1 MFLKTIPA
9 ALLVLYY
16 WMCTLEGYAP
26 VFRYLHA
33 VTLVLAI
40 GLAWGQISYAKRRQL
55 FDEFAREN
63 LKLTDSLCLKIAC
76 LLMAAA
82 TLACVFA
89 DFSGIVAG
97 YCVVWGLFVL
107 TVVRA
112 ILFTIIDKRGLD
124 LAC

>member
-1 MFLKTIPA
+1 M
-9 ALLVLYY
+9 
-16 WMCTLEGYAP
+16 
-26 VFRYLHA
+26 
-33 VTLVLAI
+33 
-40 GLAWGQISYAKRRQL
+40 
-55 FDEFAREN
+55 
-63 LKLTDSLCLKIAC
+63 KIAC

>member
-1 MFLKTIPA
+1 
-9 ALLVLYY
+9 
-16 WMCTLEGYAP
+16 MCTLEGYAP